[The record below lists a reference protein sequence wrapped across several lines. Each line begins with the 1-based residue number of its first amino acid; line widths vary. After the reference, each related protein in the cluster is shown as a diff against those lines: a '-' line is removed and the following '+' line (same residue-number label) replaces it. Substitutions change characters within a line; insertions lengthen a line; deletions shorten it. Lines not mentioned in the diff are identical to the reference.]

1 MLHPNMAKQFIEVW
15 NRQKDK
21 VKTRA
26 RQYSRHAFKSSLC
39 LMTCQTWETLL
50 AATLWL
56 SVIHPHELLDYYKLE
71 RQESSEDKLMRS
83 GDDECAQCHITKSN
97 ILT

>member
-56 SVIHPHELLDYYKLE
+56 SGLYIHTSFWTIINSKDRRAVK
-71 RQESSEDKLMRS
+71 
-83 GDDECAQCHITKSN
+83 IN
-97 ILT
+97 